1 MSRSDP
7 DKPTS
12 KKAISCPVETTL
24 GIIGGRWK
32 VLVLHELLGGVRRF
46 NELDRKLP
54 GISNRTLSR
63 QLREL
68 EADGVVHRKVYR
80 QVPPKVEYRLTE
92 LGESLEPILLAMHDW
107 GASYDA
113 RE

>member
-1 MSRSDP
+1 VP
-7 DKPTS
+7 NS

-24 GIIGGRWK
+24 RIIGGRWK

-68 EADGVVHRKVYR
+68 EADGVIHRKVYR
-80 QVPPKVEYRLTE
+80 EVPPRVEYRLSR
-92 LGESLEPILLAMHDW
+92 LGESLEPILLAMHEW
-107 GASYDA
+107 GAKYEQ
-113 RE
+113 RPPER